1 VTRWPSIVLLLAL
14 AGCRGSAPH
23 QQPAEPEAPVA
34 ARQPG
39 RADSIYFVLVD
50 RFANGDPSNDG
61 VVDRSD
67 PQAWHG
73 GDLAGVT
80 HNSGYIADMGF
91 SRVWLSPIFATRDDK
106 WKTYGAF
113 HAYWTYDLRK
123 LHYRFGDRADLER
136 LGRTLEEDGMS
147 FMLDVVLNHVGY
159 DAPLLAQH
167 PEWFHRKGPIVDWN
181 DQTQLETHD
190 VHTLPDLD
198 QDVPAVFEYLVDG
211 SLGWLDLPGLSGFR
225 LDAVKH
231 IGSSFWTRYSQRIHA
246 RRKDIDL
253 LGEVYT
259 GTPEQL
265 AHHLASGFDLVFD
278 FPLHF
283 AMVDVFC
290 KGESPQALAAVL
302 SADTVYPDPGRLVT
316 FADNHDLP
324 RVKSS
329 CGGDDGKVRDLLAF
343 QLTARGI
350 PAMTYGTEIGLE
362 GAGEPDNRGDMRLAN
377 AEQHPTRELVKRL
390 LWKRGGIEALRAGRD
405 LPVVSDQQTFA
416 YARVGHQQAV
426 VVVVH
431 KGPASR
437 PLALPREL
445 EGGTVTQELT
455 RGRSASAV
463 TAEPG
468 TRAYLVEGDF
478 SRLGTARQISVRL
491 RVHGAPP
498 GSLRLVGSHPKVGLW
513 DPQRGARLE
522 QNGGQIALPRGAT
535 VAYKLVSLKPD
546 GTARWENGGNRF
558 LFADRDTDLEVTW
571 RD

>member
-1 VTRWPSIVLLLAL
+1 VIRTPSIVVVLAL
-14 AGCRGSAPH
+14 ASCQGSAPH
-23 QQPAEPEAPVA
+23 HAPAPAPAPASEP
-34 ARQPG
+34 R

-61 VVDRSD
+61 TIDRND

-80 HNSGYIADMGF
+80 QNSDYIADMGF
-91 SRVWLSPIFATRDDK
+91 SRIWLSPIFATRDDK
-106 WKTYGAF
+106 WKEYGAF
-113 HAYWTYDLRK
+113 HGYWTYDLRRI
-123 LHYRFGDRADLER
+123 HHRFGDRAALER
-136 LGRTLEEDGMS
+136 LGQTLQTSGMS

-167 PEWFHRKGPIVDWN
+167 PEWFHHKGPIVDWN

-190 VHTLPDLD
+190 VHILPDLD
-198 QDVPAVFEYLVDG
+198 QDVPAVFEYLVDS

-231 IGSSFWTRYSQRIHA
+231 ISSSFWTRYAHRIHA

-283 AMVDVFC
+283 AMIDVFC

-362 GAGEPDNRGDMRLAN
+362 GAGEPDNRGDMRLAG
-377 AEQHPTRELVKRL
+377 AEHHPTRDLVKRL
-390 LWKRGGIEALRAGRD
+390 LWKRGAIEALRRGRD
-405 LPVVSDQQTFA
+405 LPLVSDPQTFA
-416 YARVGHQQAV
+416 YARVGRREAV
-426 VVVVH
+426 VVAIH
-431 KGPASR
+431 KGPRSR

-445 EGGTVTQELT
+445 AGGTVVRELT
-455 RGRSASAV
+455 QGRAA
-463 TAEPG
+463 TALIAEPG
-468 TRAYLVEGDF
+468 TRAYLVTGDF
-478 SRLGTARQISVRL
+478 SGLDAAAPVSVR
-491 RVHGAPP
+491 VHVRGAPTGP
-498 GSLRLVGSHPKVGLW
+498 LRLVGSHPRLGLW
-513 DPQRGARLE
+513 DPQRGAPVD
-522 QNGGQIALPRGAT
+522 QNGGQITLPRGAT
-535 VAYKLVSLKPD
+535 VAYKLVSVNPD
-546 GTARWENGGNRF
+546 GTARWENGGNRY
-558 LFADRDTDLEVTW
+558 LFADSDTDLEVTW